1 MSNIFS
7 AQCPVKVGGC
17 SFQQA
22 IVTEVLIFLFP
33 FFSCLSLL
41 QTVKLKISFLRGR
54 NY

>member
-7 AQCPVKVGGC
+7 VPCPVKVGGC
-17 SFQQA
+17 SFQQT
-22 IVTEVLIFLFP
+22 ILTEVFIFKF

-41 QTVKLKISFLRGR
+41 QTVKLKISFLGSR